1 MNKIFKHIVN
11 KSFIIKVLLPT
22 LLTIG
27 LFFLSIFQIIIPR
40 FEEIIIDR
48 KREMIRELTNSAWSV
63 ADKYYNEELDG
74 LKAKT
79 DAQKAAIE
87 LIQHLRY
94 GEDQKDYFW
103 ITDLQPRMIIHP
115 YRQDLNGK
123 DLSDFKDSQGKKLF
137 VEIVSTV
144 NEKGEGYVD
153 YNWQWKDDSIRIVP
167 KLSYVKKFEPWGW
180 IIGTG
185 IYIEDVKLE
194 IADLEKNV
202 INISI
207 GITIIISLLLSF
219 IAIQNIK
226 SEKHRLQAENELKE
240 SKEKYKALV
249 GATTEGLIMILDGG
263 QIYYNKTILAM
274 LGYTE
279 AESSGLNLSE
289 IFTRDLKL
297 DDIESLKI
305 FINSH
310 IETQLKRKDGELLET
325 LLTASPISFLGNQG
339 IVVVAKDISRHKQIE
354 NALDESEEKYASLTN
369 QLTIGVFRIMA
380 GKEMKFLEINPA
392 AVNIF
397 GCRDNEELLNTSIV
411 DFFEDVEDRKIF
423 LKELSDVGFIK
434 NKMMRLR
441 RKDNV
446 LAVVSV
452 SVVAVKDESGN
463 TRYYDGIVEDITA
476 NKQTEEDTES
486 MISELRASLY
496 SLDQPIKPFIKEC
509 LTCEMDAPLSKAAK
523 LMSKNKTEI
532 ILIQA
537 EPNKF
542 VGTLTTDDLRERVF
556 EAEFNSLKPVY
567 EIMKSP
573 FVSIQ
578 DSSSI
583 FDAMSLFFQS
593 NLKHLVVRNGSGKV
607 CGTVS
612 IDDIMKAHHL
622 SYLFFVQRIEK
633 SESVRELSMYRSK
646 LLVFIKA
653 VIDSGSNA
661 QNITRM
667 ATIISDTIAK
677 KILSLT
683 IEDIGIPP
691 VKFVFM
697 AMGSEGREEQ
707 TLATDQDNAIVYEDV
722 PVEMVEEV
730 RAYFSKLSE
739 RVCDGLNTAGYSF
752 CKGGV
757 MAKNPKWCQPLSVW
771 KKYFSDWVSTAN
783 PQDLLDINIFFDFKS
798 VYGDESLTED
808 LQNHLHNII
817 SGNNAFFVY
826 LTQNALR
833 IKPPIGQFKSSEVF
847 DIKLALLPIVDL
859 ARIYALRNK
868 VKSNNTLERLNRLY
882 EKNVF
887 SKSGYQDIIQAYS
900 YLMQL
905 RFAHQAKLLSD
916 NIPPDNNINPKY
928 LTELEKTIVRRILTQ
943 IEDFQTKLSLD
954 FKGTL

>member
-1 MNKIFKHIVN
+1 
-11 KSFIIKVLLPT
+11 
-22 LLTIG
+22 
-27 LFFLSIFQIIIPR
+27 
-40 FEEIIIDR
+40 
-48 KREMIRELTNSAWSV
+48 MIRELTNSAWSV
-63 ADKYYNEELDG
+63 ADKYYKEEAAG
-74 LKAKT
+74 LTTRA
-79 DAQKAAIE
+79 DAQKSAIK

-103 ITDLQPRMIIHP
+103 ITDFHPRMIVHP

-123 DLSDFKDSQGKKLF
+123 DLSDFKDSRGKKLF
-137 VEIVSTV
+137 VEIVRTV

-153 YNWQWKDDSIRIVP
+153 YMWQWKDDSIRIVP
-167 KLSYVKKFEPWGW
+167 KLSYVKKFVPWGW

-219 IAIQNIK
+219 IAIQNFK
-226 SEKHRLQAENELKE
+226 SEKHRLHAENELKE

-249 GATTEGLIMILDGG
+249 EASTEGLIMILDGG

-279 AESSGLNLSE
+279 AESSGLNLHE

-297 DDIESLKI
+297 DDVDSLKI

-310 IETQLKRKDGELLET
+310 IETQLKRKDGELLEA

-446 LAVVSV
+446 FAVVSV

-463 TRYYDGIVEDITA
+463 TRYYDGIVEDITV
-476 NKQTEEDTES
+476 NKQTEEDTEI

-523 LMSKNKTEI
+523 LMSKNKTDI
-532 ILIQA
+532 ILIKT
-537 EPNKF
+537 EPDKF
-542 VGTLTTDDLRERVF
+542 FGILTTDDLRERVF
-556 EAEFNSLKPVY
+556 ETELNSLKPVY

-583 FDAMSLFFQS
+583 FDAMSLFYKS
-593 NLKHLVVRNGSGKV
+593 NLKHLVVRNGGGKV

-633 SESVRELSMYRSK
+633 SESVREVSMYRSK

-667 ATIISDTIAK
+667 VTIISDTIAQ
-677 KILSLT
+677 KIISLA
-683 IEDIGIPP
+683 IEDVGIPP
-691 VKFVFM
+691 AKFVFM
-697 AMGSEGREEQ
+697 SMGSEGRKEQ
-707 TLATDQDNAIVYEDV
+707 TLATDQDNAIIYEDV
-722 PVEMVEEV
+722 PVDRAEEA

-771 KKYFSDWVSTAN
+771 KKYFSDWVGTAN
-783 PQDLLDINIFFDFKS
+783 PQDLLDVNIFFDFKP

-808 LQNHLHNII
+808 LQNHLYNII

-859 ARIYALRNK
+859 ARIYALKNK
-868 VKSNNTLERLNRLY
+868 IKSNNTIERLNRLY

-887 SKSGYQDIIQAYS
+887 SKSGYQDIVQAYS

-928 LTELEKTIVRRILTQ
+928 LTELEKTIVRRVLTQ
-943 IEDFQTKLSLD
+943 IEDFQSKLSLD